1 MKLYLPKKA
10 KKDSSISTII
20 ADGNTITDPNEMAE
34 SFNNFLTSTGKN
46 LKKRRSLLLRKHLQ
60 IT

>member
-1 MKLYLPKKA
+1 MKLYLPKKG

-20 ADGNTITDPNEMAE
+20 VDGNTITDPNEMAE
-34 SFNNFLTSTGKN
+34 SFNNFLTSIGKN

>member
-1 MKLYLPKKA
+1 MKLYLPEKA
-10 KKDSSISTII
+10 KKDSIISTII
-20 ADGNTITDPNEMAE
+20 VDGNTITDPNEMAE
-34 SFNNFLTSTGKN
+34 SFNNFLTSIGKN

>member
-1 MKLYLPKKA
+1 MKLYLPEKA

-20 ADGNTITDPNEMAE
+20 VDGNTITDPNEMAE
-34 SFNNFLTSTGKN
+34 SFNNFLTSIGKN
-46 LKKRRSLLLRKHLQ
+46 IKKRRSLLLRKHLQ